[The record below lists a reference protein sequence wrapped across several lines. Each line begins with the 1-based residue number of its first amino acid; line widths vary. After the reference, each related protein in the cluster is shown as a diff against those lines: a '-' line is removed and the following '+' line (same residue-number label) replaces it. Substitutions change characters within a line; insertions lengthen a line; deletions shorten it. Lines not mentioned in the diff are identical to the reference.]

1 MIVHSGFG
9 DSKHVGDI
17 LQAGALHSRP
27 HFGGQYCRAGTGVL
41 AHAVWLRCD
50 GVVER
55 APALRKTGGHAVDLF
70 RPASEIS
77 EKMGVLPRIE
87 ALATGTTRMTVH
99 REGVK
104 RPLRV
109 DLTKVYAAASDRHVE
124 IMRDDLSEI
133 YYDAGRDERRV
144 SVGDS
149 ITATSPTAMSLSSAQ
164 RHASSTSSSA
174 PTVCM
179 RT

>member
-1 MIVHSGFG
+1 
-9 DSKHVGDI
+9 
-17 LQAGALHSRP
+17 
-27 HFGGQYCRAGTGVL
+27 
-41 AHAVWLRCD
+41 
-50 GVVER
+50 
-55 APALRKTGGHAVDLF
+55 
-70 RPASEIS
+70 
-77 EKMGVLPRIE
+77 MGVLPRIE

-133 YYDAGRDERRV
+133 YYDAGRDDVEYLF
-144 SVGDS
+144 GDS
-149 ITATSPTAMSLSSAQ
+149 ITAISPTAMSLSSAQ

-174 PTVCM
+174 PTVCI

>member
-1 MIVHSGFG
+1 MPGRYWCTGTRYGF
-9 DSKHVGDI
+9 DV
-17 LQAGALHSRP
+17 
-27 HFGGQYCRAGTGVL
+27 T
-41 AHAVWLRCD
+41 
-50 GVVER
+50 VVER

-133 YYDAGRDERRV
+133 YYDAGRDDVEYLF
-144 SVGDS
+144 GDS
-149 ITATSPTAMSLSSAQ
+149 ITAISPTAMSLSSAQ

-174 PTVCM
+174 PTVCI

>member
-1 MIVHSGFG
+1 
-9 DSKHVGDI
+9 
-17 LQAGALHSRP
+17 
-27 HFGGQYCRAGTGVL
+27 
-41 AHAVWLRCD
+41 
-50 GVVER
+50 
-55 APALRKTGGHAVDLF
+55 LF

-133 YYDAGRDERRV
+133 YYDAGRDDVEYLSVIRSPPPPDGDVAFERAAPRQFDIV
-144 SVGDS
+144 VGADG
-149 ITATSPTAMSLSSAQ
+149 L
-164 RHASSTSSSA
+164 HAN
-174 PTVCM
+174 VR
-179 RT
+179 RTPRACAYTIRCG

>member
-1 MIVHSGFG
+1 
-9 DSKHVGDI
+9 
-17 LQAGALHSRP
+17 
-27 HFGGQYCRAGTGVL
+27 
-41 AHAVWLRCD
+41 
-50 GVVER
+50 
-55 APALRKTGGHAVDLF
+55 
-70 RPASEIS
+70 
-77 EKMGVLPRIE
+77 MGVLPRIE

-104 RPLRV
+104 RPFRV

-149 ITATSPTAMSLSSAQ
+149 ITATSRRRCRFRARSATPV
-164 RHASSTSSSA
+164 RHRRRRRRSA
-174 PTVCM
+174 CEREAYTKGLRLHDSM
-179 RT
+179 RVKDYAIGPVG